1 MAKSCLS
8 RFLQRVGAVLLMA
21 KDLILGICL
30 QLELINFLK
39 YTEIAPQFVR

>member
-1 MAKSCLS
+1 
-8 RFLQRVGAVLLMA
+8 MA